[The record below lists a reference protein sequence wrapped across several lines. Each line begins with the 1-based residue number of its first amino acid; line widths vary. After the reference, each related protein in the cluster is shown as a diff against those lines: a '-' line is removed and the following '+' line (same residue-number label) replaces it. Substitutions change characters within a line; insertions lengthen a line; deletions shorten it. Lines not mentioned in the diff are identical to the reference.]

1 MLRCVGASVLHA
13 ASPTSYQLAVENK
26 ELQKRKEAYA
36 AALGEV
42 LADAPDAI
50 GYAFVINGAMNT
62 ADAYGS
68 GVLFRKLWRKLLD
81 AAVLEAI
88 AGALQNT
95 GKEPAPV
102 TVDAIR
108 EWFRET
114 DGGEI
119 SDRQE
124 VPPRVRIET
133 RRSANSVLFDT
144 CDPGFN
150 DAVLHRNLVTN

>member
-1 MLRCVGASVLHA
+1 MRA
-13 ASPTSYQLAVENK
+13 E
-26 ELQKRKEAYA
+26 
-36 AALGEV
+36 
-42 LADAPDAI
+42 
-50 GYAFVINGAMNT
+50 
-62 ADAYGS
+62 
-68 GVLFRKLWRKLLD
+68 D

-88 AGALQNT
+88 AGAHQKPT
-95 GKEPAPV
+95 KEPAPV

-144 CDPGFN
+144 CDHGFN